1 MSKAKEI
8 CTRDY
13 IAIEMAKA
21 IKPPDDYVGAS
32 ETEKSYKAWATKCYK
47 MADALIKRGNIE

>member
-1 MSKAKEI
+1 MSKATELN
-8 CTRDY
+8 TRDY

-21 IKPPDDYVGAS
+21 IKPPDDYVGKS
-32 ETEKSYKAWATKCYK
+32 ETEESYRNWAAKCYH